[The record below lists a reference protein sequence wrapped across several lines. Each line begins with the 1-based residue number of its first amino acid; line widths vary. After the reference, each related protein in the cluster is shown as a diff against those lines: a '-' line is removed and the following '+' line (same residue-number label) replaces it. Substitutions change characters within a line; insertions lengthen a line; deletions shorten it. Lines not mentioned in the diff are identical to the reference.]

1 MRIRPL
7 LAVVLALCLAFFT
20 TACSGDSD
28 AVQRGGSNVTYDDIH
43 NTGKANDCPTIGDSA
58 RGSIPLTAG
67 GSYELREI
75 CMHPVQVYAKE
86 EPKNIRQQAE
96 FVEGKILTRYTSSL
110 DSVFGDLKVT
120 ESGLQFQEKGGIDF
134 QPITVLV
141 PGGEEFPFT
150 FSSKSL
156 NATAEGS
163 ALTTSTDFEGTYRTP
178 QLPHQQLH

>member
-1 MRIRPL
+1 M
-7 LAVVLALCLAFFT
+7 
-20 TACSGDSD
+20 
-28 AVQRGGSNVTYDDIH
+28 
-43 NTGKANDCPTIGDSA
+43 
-58 RGSIPLTAG
+58 GSIPLTAG

-163 ALTTSTDFEGTYRTP
+163 ALTTSTDFEAPIAPPATAPATSSIPRVVPDHWCSVRPGLVALGGDDE
-178 QLPHQQLH
+178 QLEKDNNKRYIDGWEP

>member
-58 RGSIPLTAG
+58 RGSIPLDAG

-86 EPKNIRQQAE
+86 EPKTFASRRNLLRA
-96 FVEGKILTRYTSSL
+96 RSSP
-110 DSVFGDLKVT
+110 VT
-120 ESGLQFQEKGGIDF
+120 PPASIQS
-134 QPITVLV
+134 LV
-141 PGGEEFPFT
+141 I
-150 FSSKSL
+150 
-156 NATAEGS
+156 
-163 ALTTSTDFEGTYRTP
+163 
-178 QLPHQQLH
+178 

>member
-28 AVQRGGSNVTYDDIH
+28 SVQRSGSNVTYDDIR
-43 NTGKANDCPTIGDSA
+43 NTGKANAAHDRNSA
-58 RGSIPLTAG
+58 RGSIPLAVG
-67 GSYELREI
+67 GSYELRV
-75 CMHPVQVYAKE
+75 CMHPVQVYAKKS
-86 EPKNIRQQAE
+86 PKTSVSKRVLRASDR
-96 FVEGKILTRYTSSL
+96 FTSSL
-110 DSVFGDLKVT
+110 DEVFGDLTVT

-150 FSSKSL
+150 FSARL
-156 NATAEGS
+156 
-163 ALTTSTDFEGTYRTP
+163 
-178 QLPHQQLH
+178 